1 LTPGSWKKNLYILFA
16 VEFVAMI
23 AFNFMV
29 FMPLFVQ
36 QLGNY
41 TPKEAAFWNG
51 VGSGGFGIGMF
62 IGSLVWGIAADRWG
76 RKLNVIRVMLLGAAL
91 LVLQGAAP
99 NIYVLT
105 AGRWG
110 QGLFTGS
117 VAAVLAMST
126 AVVPRDKI
134 PFASGLITAG
144 VSGGSSLG
152 SVIGGFLGDH
162 IGYRNVFYLS
172 GAILLACG
180 LIVLWLVKEKFEP
193 PPRREAASVT
203 SMLRLAVSRDML
215 PVLTFLFVLSLAP
228 SIAGPIVPLFIKE
241 LNPAGQ
247 AATAAGLIFG
257 ITGVVYTLSTLVF
270 ARISESINLKKILV
284 FSLLVGGLLTLP
296 PMWATSVV
304 QLFIFFIAGSLFGG
318 GAAVSSNAVVGLS
331 VARGKEGM
339 AYGLANAAG
348 SLSGGIGPLIGGSL
362 ASIWGFRPMFAIQA
376 GLYLLVTI
384 YVVKFLPKRLFSAAE
399 G

>member
-1 LTPGSWKKNLYILFA
+1 
-16 VEFVAMI
+16 MI
-23 AFNFMV
+23 AFNFVV
-29 FMPLFVQ
+29 FMPLYVQ
-36 QLGNY
+36 QLGNF

-51 VGSGGFGIGMF
+51 VGSSGFGIGMF

-76 RKLNVIRVMLLGAAL
+76 RKLNVIRVMVLGAAL
-91 LVLQGAAP
+91 LILQGASP

-134 PFASGLITAG
+134 AFASGLITAG

-162 IGYRNVFYLS
+162 MGYRNVFYLG
-172 GAILLACG
+172 GAILFACG
-180 LIVLWLVKEKFEP
+180 LIVFWLVKEKFEP
-193 PPRREAASVT
+193 PPRQEAASVT
-203 SMLRLAVSRDML
+203 SMLRLAISRDML

-241 LNPAGQ
+241 LNPLGQ
-247 AATAAGLIFG
+247 AATASGLIFG
-257 ITGVVYTLSTLVF
+257 ITGVVYTLSTLVA
-270 ARISESINLKKILV
+270 ARLSERINLKKILV
-284 FSLLVGGLLTLP
+284 FSLLAGGLLTLP
-296 PMWATSVV
+296 PVWATSVG

-318 GAAVSSNAVVGLS
+318 GVATSSNAVVGLS
-331 VARGKEGM
+331 VARGQEGM

-362 ASIWGFRPMFAIQA
+362 ASVLGFRPMFAIQA

-384 YVVKFLPKRLFSAAE
+384 YVVKFLPKRLFSAS
-399 G
+399 GGKD